1 MWDRSVPAWKPCWKF
16 CPASEVCKMSDIKIV
31 DATGL
36 TCPQPVVLAKQAI
49 ETNEKVRVIVD
60 NDTAL
65 ENVRRLGTKLGC
77 DVASEA
83 KEGGKFEITLTR
95 KAGVSIPVRD
105 IAVSCDAPA
114 AAPGPFVIVCAE
126 DKMGRGNDEL
136 GSVLIRAF
144 LHTICLQKEKPDVM
158 IFYNTGVKL
167 TLQTAETLE
176 DLKELAAAG
185 VEILVCGT
193 CLNYFEVKDKL
204 GVGIVSNMYDI
215 AGMMSKA
222 GRLLTP

>member
-1 MWDRSVPAWKPCWKF
+1 M
-16 CPASEVCKMSDIKIV
+16 SEMKIV

-36 TCPQPVVLAKQAI
+36 TCPQPVILTKEAI
-49 ETNEKVRVIVD
+49 EENERVKVIVD
-60 NDTAL
+60 NDTAR
-65 ENVRRLGTKLGC
+65 ENVQRLGTKLGC
-77 DVASEA
+77 EVTSEA
-83 KEGGKFEITLTR
+83 RAGGIFEITLIR
-95 KAGVSIPVRD
+95 KAALSIPARD
-105 IAVSCDAPA
+105 IPRPSALPVPV
-114 AAPGPFVIVCAE
+114 PGPFVIVCSE

-158 IFYNTGVKL
+158 IFYNTGVQL
-167 TLQTAETLE
+167 TLQGAETLD

-193 CLNYFEVKDKL
+193 CLNYFEAREKL
-204 GVGIVSNMYDI
+204 GVGVVSNMYDI
-215 AGMMSKA
+215 AGTMSKA